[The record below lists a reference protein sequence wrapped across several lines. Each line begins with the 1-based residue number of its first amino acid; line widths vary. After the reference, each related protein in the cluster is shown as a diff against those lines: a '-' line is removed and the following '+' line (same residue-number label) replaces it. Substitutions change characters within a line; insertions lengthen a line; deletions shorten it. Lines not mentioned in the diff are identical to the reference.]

1 MDELQYIESHAM
13 IRNIQTN
20 IHKLYLIKLS
30 KWLML
35 IMPIVAL
42 FYRENGLN
50 DFDIYLLQAIY
61 AISVALMEIPSGYM
75 ADIIGRKKSLVL
87 GSIMGSLG
95 FFIYAFSSSFS
106 GFLAAE
112 ITLGVGGSFI
122 SGSDSALLYDSL
134 AAIRMKHRYLQ
145 FEGRI
150 TSLGNFAET
159 AAALCGGLLAG
170 YLGYRSVYFAQGII
184 AFIAVPASLL
194 LTEPPRNYSTDPPGL
209 SHILKVCR
217 ETLIINQKLR
227 STIFFS
233 SVIGISTLCMA
244 WTAQIYF
251 AAAGFTS
258 YEITPLWIALNL
270 TVAFAAAFA
279 TDIVTLL
286 GERKSL
292 QIILFFIPLG
302 YILLGILQL
311 HAAVISLFLFY
322 GVRGYATPV
331 LKDLINN
338 NCSSATR
345 ATVLS
350 IRSMI
355 IRFGFAVIG
364 PVTGFFSEQFSLTT
378 ALVLT
383 GSLLMISSAVSGYML
398 FTNIVIRQN

>member
-1 MDELQYIESHAM
+1 M
-13 IRNIQTN
+13 IRKIQANIY
-20 IHKLYLIKLS
+20 KLYLIKLS

-50 DFDIYLLQAIY
+50 DFDIYLLQAVY
-61 AISVALMEIPSGYM
+61 AVSVALMEIPSGYM

-95 FFIYAFSSSFS
+95 FFIYSFSSSFP
-106 GFLAAE
+106 GFLTAE
-112 ITLGVGGSFI
+112 IILGLGGSFI

-150 TSLGNFAET
+150 TSIGNFAET

-194 LTEPPRNYSTDPPGL
+194 LTEPPRDHPDGVPGFA
-209 SHILKVCR
+209 HILKVCR
-217 ETLIINQKLR
+217 DTLIFNKKLR

-251 AAAGFTS
+251 VAAELTA
-258 YEITPLWIALNL
+258 YEITPLWIVLNL
-270 TVAFAAAFA
+270 TVAVAAAFA
-279 TDIVTLL
+279 AEIVTLL

-292 QIILFFIPLG
+292 LIILFFIPLG
-302 YILLGILQL
+302 YIFLGTLPLQ
-311 HAAVISLFLFY
+311 AAVVSLFLFY
-322 GVRGYATPV
+322 AVRGYATPV

-364 PVTGFFSEQFSLTT
+364 PLTGFFSEQFSLTT
-378 ALVLT
+378 ALILT
-383 GSLLMISSAVSGYML
+383 GSILMISSVTSGYML
-398 FTNIVIRQN
+398 LLNIITTRN

>member
-1 MDELQYIESHAM
+1 MNELQYLESRAM
-13 IRNIQTN
+13 IRKIQANIY
-20 IHKLYLIKLS
+20 KLYLIKLS

-61 AISVALMEIPSGYM
+61 AVSVAIMEIPSGYM

-95 FFIYAFSSSFS
+95 FFMYTFSSSFS
-106 GFLAAE
+106 GFLVAE
-112 ITLGVGGSFI
+112 IILGLGGSFI

-184 AFIAVPASLL
+184 AFIAVPASFL
-194 LTEPPRNYSTDPPGL
+194 LTEPPRDQPIEIPGFA
-209 SHILKVCR
+209 HILKVCK
-217 ETLIINQKLR
+217 ETLITNKKLR

-244 WTAQIYF
+244 WTVQIYF
-251 AAAGFTS
+251 AAAGLTA

-270 TVAFAAAFA
+270 TVAVAAAFA
-279 TDIVTLL
+279 ADIVTFL

-292 QIILFFIPLG
+292 LLILFFIPFG
-302 YILLGILQL
+302 YILLGILQFQ
-311 HAAVISLFLFY
+311 AAVISLFLFY
-322 GVRGYATPV
+322 AVRGYATPV

-338 NCSSATR
+338 NCSSSTR

-364 PVTGFFSEQFSLTT
+364 PVTGFFSEQFSLPT

-383 GSLLMISSAVSGYML
+383 GSLLMIFSAVSGCIL
-398 FTNIVIRQN
+398 FINIATRRY